1 MNWILV
7 ATGVI
12 FLVCIVVGICRGA
25 IKIAVSLAATL
36 LTLLLV
42 YFATPY
48 VAQGI
53 AKYTPL
59 DEMIEKQVISTMAGA
74 AASQIADGD
83 TEGLTEEEVRKAL
96 SAAGV
101 TEDMLS
107 QYGVTVQDIVDG
119 KITSSDLEKYGIS
132 GDILNGL
139 SGEQKEKAEAAVEGA
154 DIPRDLQVAAIEK
167 ADLPGLFKDMLTT
180 NNNSDVYKELGVET
194 FAQYVGHFLAKLIIN
209 IIAFL
214 CTFILVTII
223 IRAIVFALDI
233 VSELPVLGA
242 VNRLAGGAIGVL
254 GALIIIWTLFVIITL
269 LYTTAIGKQMFDMI
283 ESNSLLKMLYDY
295 NPIMKLATILK

>member
-1 MNWILV
+1 MNWILI

-12 FLVCIVVGICRGA
+12 FLICIVVGICRGA

-42 YFATPY
+42 YFVTPF

-53 AKYTPL
+53 TKYTPL
-59 DEMIEKQVISTMAGA
+59 DEMIEDQVVSTMAGA
-74 AASQIADGD
+74 AASQLTDGD
-83 TEGLTEEEVRKAL
+83 TGGLTEEDVRKAL
-96 SAAGV
+96 NAAGV

-107 QYGVTVQDIVDG
+107 QYGVTIQDIVDG
-119 KITSSDLEKYGIS
+119 KIKSSDLEKYGIS
-132 GDILNGL
+132 GDLLKGL
-139 SGEQKEKAEAAVEGA
+139 GGEKKKEVEDAINNA
-154 DIPRDLQVAAIEK
+154 DIPRDLQVAAIDK
-167 ADLPGLFKDMLTT
+167 ADLPELFKDMLTT
-180 NNNSDVYKELGVET
+180 NNNSDMYKELGVET

-233 VSELPVLGA
+233 ISELPVLGA
-242 VNRLAGGAIGVL
+242 VNRLAGGAVGAA
-254 GALIIIWTLFVIITL
+254 GALIIVWTLFVIITL
-269 LYTTAIGKQMFDMI
+269 LYTTDIGKQMFDMI

-295 NPIMKLATILK
+295 NPIMKLATIFR

>member
-1 MNWILV
+1 
-7 ATGVI
+7 
-12 FLVCIVVGICRGA
+12 
-25 IKIAVSLAATL
+25 
-36 LTLLLV
+36 
-42 YFATPY
+42 
-48 VAQGI
+48 
-53 AKYTPL
+53 
-59 DEMIEKQVISTMAGA
+59 
-74 AASQIADGD
+74 
-83 TEGLTEEEVRKAL
+83 
-96 SAAGV
+96 
-101 TEDMLS
+101 MLS

>member
-1 MNWILV
+1 MNWILI

-12 FLVCIVVGICRGA
+12 FLICIVAGICRGA

-59 DEMIEKQVISTMAGA
+59 DEMIEDQVISTMAGA
-74 AASQIADGD
+74 AASQIAEGD
-83 TEGLTEEEVRKAL
+83 TGGLTQEDVRKAL
-96 SAAGV
+96 NAAGV

-119 KITSSDLEKYGIS
+119 KIKSSDLEKYGIS
-132 GDILNGL
+132 GDLLDGFG
-139 SGEQKEKAEAAVEGA
+139 GEKKKEVEDAISNA

-194 FAQYVGHFLAKLIIN
+194 FAQYVGRFLAKLIIH

-214 CTFILVTII
+214 CTFILVTIV

-242 VNRLAGGAIGVL
+242 VNRLAGGVVGVA
-254 GALIIIWTLFVIITL
+254 GALIIVWTLFIIITL
-269 LYTTAIGKQMFDMI
+269 LYTTDIGKQMFDMI

>member
-1 MNWILV
+1 MNWILI

-12 FLVCIVVGICRGA
+12 FLICIVAGICRGA

-59 DEMIEKQVISTMAGA
+59 DEMIEDQVISTMAGA
-74 AASQIADGD
+74 AASQIAEGD
-83 TEGLTEEEVRKAL
+83 TGGLTQEDVRKAL
-96 SAAGV
+96 NAAGV

-119 KITSSDLEKYGIS
+119 KIKSSDLEKYGIS
-132 GDILNGL
+132 GDLLDGFG
-139 SGEQKEKAEAAVEGA
+139 GEKKKEVEDAISNA

-194 FAQYVGHFLAKLIIN
+194 FAQYVGHFLAKLIIH

-214 CTFILVTII
+214 CTFILVTIV

-242 VNRLAGGAIGVL
+242 VNRLAGGAVGVV
-254 GALIIIWTLFVIITL
+254 GALIIVWTLFVIITL
-269 LYTTAIGKQMFDMI
+269 LYTTDIGKQMFEMI
-283 ESNSLLKMLYDY
+283 ESNSLLQMLYDY

>member
-1 MNWILV
+1 MNWILI

-12 FLVCIVVGICRGA
+12 FLICIVAGISRGA

-53 AKYTPL
+53 TKYTPL
-59 DEMIEKQVISTMAGA
+59 DEMIEDKVISTMAGA
-74 AASQIADGD
+74 AASQIAEGD
-83 TEGLTEEEVRKAL
+83 TDGLTQEDVRKAL
-96 SAAGV
+96 NAAGV

-107 QYGVTVQDIVDG
+107 QYGVTVQDIVDD
-119 KITSSDLEKYGIS
+119 KIKSSDLEKYGIS
-132 GDILNGL
+132 GDLLNWLG
-139 SGEQKEKAEAAVEGA
+139 GEKKKEVENAINNA
-154 DIPRDLQVAAIEK
+154 DIPRDLQVAAIDK

-214 CTFILVTII
+214 CTFILVTIVV
-223 IRAIVFALDI
+223 RAIVFALDI

-242 VNRLAGGAIGVL
+242 VNRLAGGVVGVA
-254 GALIIIWTLFVIITL
+254 GALIIVWTLFVIITL
-269 LYTTAIGKQMFDMI
+269 LYTTDIGKQMFGMI
-283 ESNSLLKMLYDY
+283 ESNSLLKMLYDF

>member
-119 KITSSDLEKYGIS
+119 KITSADLEKYGIS